1 MFHLAYLA
9 GSLIATHVVLGGD
22 RELYDPS
29 PADVADPAWVL
40 RCLRIAHCLVPVFN
54 LLSLICDEK
63 GWHAA
68 EKTFDTISIYQY
80 ITACLYA

>member
-9 GSLIATHVVLGGD
+9 GSLIATRLVLED
-22 RELYDPS
+22 DAYEPS